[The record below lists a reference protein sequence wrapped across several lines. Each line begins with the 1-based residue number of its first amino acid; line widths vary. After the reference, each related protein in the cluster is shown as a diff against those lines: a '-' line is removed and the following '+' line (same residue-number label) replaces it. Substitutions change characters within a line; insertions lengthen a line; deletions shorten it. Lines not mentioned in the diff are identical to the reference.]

1 MIQLFL
7 FILIVLI
14 LSKKYTTLEHFKNN
28 NNNNPI
34 FSIIIPLYNNDQYI
48 IATIKSVIY
57 QTFKNFEIIIIDDK
71 STDKSFIKTQKFIKP
86 YSNIKLL
93 KNYKNIG
100 VYKTINIGL
109 NYINGTYFTV
119 LGSDDTFHPNRLEE
133 DYNSLNNTDYL
144 ATISKYNRYN
154 VDGNLIHKPRFG
166 ESMITF
172 HKSIVAIIGKYLNCR
187 YGGDT
192 EYMNRFKLI
201 IGKDKLKYNNKIM
214 YKSIHKEDNS
224 NLTKIYNFKH
234 DRKRIKHYFD
244 ILHQNYNS
252 KITKT
257 IQNDLFRLLPK
268 ISITKCD
275 HINNI
280 KILKIK

>member
-93 KNYKNIG
+93 KNYKNR
-100 VYKTINIGL
+100 VLSVQEKLFTLETIKSCLDHEKQTYNYRNI
-109 NYINGTYFTV
+109 
-119 LGSDDTFHPNRLEE
+119 
-133 DYNSLNNTDYL
+133 
-144 ATISKYNRYN
+144 ISA
-154 VDGNLIHKPRFG
+154 G
-166 ESMITF
+166 E
-172 HKSIVAIIGKYLNCR
+172 L
-187 YGGDT
+187 
-192 EYMNRFKLI
+192 
-201 IGKDKLKYNNKIM
+201 
-214 YKSIHKEDNS
+214 
-224 NLTKIYNFKH
+224 
-234 DRKRIKHYFD
+234 
-244 ILHQNYNS
+244 
-252 KITKT
+252 
-257 IQNDLFRLLPK
+257 
-268 ISITKCD
+268 
-275 HINNI
+275 
-280 KILKIK
+280 

>member
-1 MIQLFL
+1 MIHLIL
-7 FILIVLI
+7 FILIILVLS
-14 LSKKYTTLEHFKNN
+14 LKYTTVENFENT
-28 NNNNPI
+28 NPI
-34 FSIIIPLYNNDQYI
+34 FSVIIPLYNNDKYI
-48 IATIKSVIY
+48 ISTIKSVIN

-71 STDKSFIKTQKFIKP
+71 STDQSLIKTTKFIKP
-86 YSNIKLL
+86 YNNIKLL

-109 NYINGTYFTV
+109 KHIKGEYFTI
-119 LGSDDTFHPNRLEE
+119 LGSDDIFHQNRLEE
-133 DYNSLNNTDYL
+133 DYNSLNNTSYL
-144 ATISKYNRYN
+144 ATISKYNRHN
-154 VDGNLIHKPRFG
+154 VNGNLIHKPRFG

-172 HKSIVAIIGKYLNCR
+172 HKSVLNIIGKYLNCR

-201 IGKDKLKYNNKIM
+201 IGKDKLKYNNKIL

-234 DRKRIKHYFD
+234 DRKHIKHYFD
-244 ILHQNYNS
+244 ILHQHYNS
-252 KITKT
+252 KITKS
-257 IQNDLFRLLPK
+257 IQNDLFQLLPK
-268 ISITKCD
+268 ISITNYD
-275 HINNI
+275 HINNL